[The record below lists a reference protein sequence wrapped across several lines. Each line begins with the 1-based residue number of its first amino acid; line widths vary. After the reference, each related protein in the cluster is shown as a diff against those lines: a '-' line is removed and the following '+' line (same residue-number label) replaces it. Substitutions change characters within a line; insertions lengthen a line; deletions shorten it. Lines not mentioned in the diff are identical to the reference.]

1 MVSSIASSS
10 ATRTGL
16 LWGTIGPSRAMVSF
30 VRWPA
35 MNAAETI
42 GDGLRMRGE

>member
-16 LWGTIGPSRAMVSF
+16 LWGTIGPSRAMVMRGS
-30 VRWPA
+30 WAA
-35 MNAAETI
+35 MKAAETI
-42 GDGLRMRGE
+42 GDGVRMRGE